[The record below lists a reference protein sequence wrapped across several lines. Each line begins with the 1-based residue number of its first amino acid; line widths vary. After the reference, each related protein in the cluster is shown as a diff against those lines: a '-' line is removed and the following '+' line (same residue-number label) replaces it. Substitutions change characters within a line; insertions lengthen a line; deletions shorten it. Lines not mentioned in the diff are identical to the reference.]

1 MYANQFNRYK
11 TDQYTSN
18 NQGKLIVMMYD
29 GAIRFIK
36 EAINGIK
43 NKDKYTQA
51 TYLSKAEKIIS
62 ELKITLDMEKGGE
75 IAKNL
80 ERLYNYIAEKILF
93 SNLHGKVE
101 PLEEVVLLLVDLRSA
116 WDQISKAPVQPM
128 AQANTS
134 MANVD
139 AAPVQR
145 KSLSVRAY

>member
-43 NKDKYTQA
+43 SKDKHTQA

-75 IAKNL
+75 VAQNL
-80 ERLYNYIAEKILF
+80 ARLYNYMSEKILF
-93 SNLHGKVE
+93 SNLHGKIE
-101 PLEEVVLLLVDLRSA
+101 PLEEVVALLANLRTA
-116 WDQISKAPVQPM
+116 WEQISKAPVQPM
-128 AQANTS
+128 AQARMGTG
-134 MANVD
+134 D